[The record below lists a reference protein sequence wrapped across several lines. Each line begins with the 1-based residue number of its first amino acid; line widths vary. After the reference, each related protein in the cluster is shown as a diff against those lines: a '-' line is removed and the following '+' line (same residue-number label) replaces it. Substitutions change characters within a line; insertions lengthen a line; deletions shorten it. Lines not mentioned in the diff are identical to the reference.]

1 MSEKLNLKQ
10 IERKAW
16 RSVFQDGLWDI
27 YLGLLLLLMGSSDLL
42 DQLPIGEAVRL
53 GIYLG
58 LIAFIL
64 VGMWLAKTYITIPR
78 IGRAQFGPACQ
89 IRRKKAGLLLAGS
102 VLLGVVLWMV
112 ASAVR
117 GGFAEGL
124 QWKVIFP
131 IIYKV
136 NMIVVF
142 GLGAYFLDFERLY
155 FIGVMYALPI
165 ILKEIGE
172 EIWGIPFGYW
182 AFAIPGLIVVAIGV
196 VLLMRFIRENPIHA
210 TEGS

>member
-42 DQLPIGEAVRL
+42 DQLPIGEAARL

-58 LIAFIL
+58 LLAFIL

-78 IGRAQFGPACQ
+78 IGRVQFGPARQ

-112 ASAVR
+112 ASAGRICRRPPVEGDFPDNLCGQHDCGLR
-117 GGFAEGL
+117 AGG
-124 QWKVIFP
+124 I
-131 IIYKV
+131 
-136 NMIVVF
+136 
-142 GLGAYFLDFERLY
+142 
-155 FIGVMYALPI
+155 LP
-165 ILKEIGE
+165 
-172 EIWGIPFGYW
+172 
-182 AFAIPGLIVVAIGV
+182 
-196 VLLMRFIRENPIHA
+196 
-210 TEGS
+210 

>member
-27 YLGLLLLLMGSSDLL
+27 YLGLLLLLMGSSLLL
-42 DQLPIGEAVRL
+42 DQLPIGEAARL

-58 LIAFIL
+58 LMAVCL

-78 IGRAQFGPACQ
+78 TGRAQFGPARQ
-89 IRRKKAGLLLAGS
+89 IRRKKVGIILACF
-102 VLLGVVLWMV
+102 VLLGVVVWMV
-112 ASAVR
+112 ASVVQ

-131 IIYKV
+131 VIYVV
-136 NMIVVF
+136 NTIVVF

-155 FIGVMYALPI
+155 LIGVMYALPI

-172 EIWGIPFGYW
+172 EVWGIPFGYW
-182 AFAIPGLIVVAIGV
+182 AFAIPGLIVVVIGL
-196 VLLMRFIRENPIHA
+196 VLLVRFIRENPIHA
-210 TEGS
+210 AEGA